1 MQFDSLQALIEMGGH
16 GRFVWMAYGITFAV
30 AIGLIASP
38 MIKRRRLLK
47 MLKTQQVLES
57 E

>member
-38 MIKRRRLLK
+38 MMKRRRLLK

>member
-16 GRFVWMAYGITFAV
+16 GHFVWMAYGITFAV
-30 AIGLIASP
+30 AIGLSAQP
-38 MIKRRRLLK
+38 MLKRRRLLSA
-47 MLKTQQVLES
+47 LKTQHALEN